1 MKNTIKNILILTVL
15 ILLFIKRPF
24 LINSIIN
31 GLDIFKTKI
40 FPSIFPIMII
50 SDLLLSSN
58 LITII
63 SNLFGK
69 IFTKVFKVNKYA
81 SYVFIMSF
89 FSGCPTNAK
98 YIKDLLN
105 NKVINEKEAIK
116 ILSMTMLYNPLLIL
130 NISPLNKKDT
140 IYLLI
145 INLLSNIL
153 IGIINR
159 NYYIKES
166 NYLIKSK
173 DFNLIES
180 ISNSINTLLLI
191 LGSIITFI
199 SLNSILPIKHP
210 LISGIL
216 EITNGIYLIKTVSIY
231 KYKLIFTS
239 ILLSFGGLSILYQIK
254 SIFKDTNIDYT
265 LYYKSRIIHL
275 LLMLLLTYI
284 KIII

>member
-40 FPSIFPIMII
+40 FSSIFPIMII

-69 IFTKVFKVNKYA
+69 IFTRVFKVSKYA

>member
-40 FPSIFPIMII
+40 FSSIFPIMII

-69 IFTKVFKVNKYA
+69 IFTRVFKVSKYA

-145 INLLSNIL
+145 TNLLSNIL

>member
-40 FPSIFPIMII
+40 FSSIFPIMII

-69 IFTKVFKVNKYA
+69 IFTRVFKVSKYA

-275 LLMLLLTYI
+275 LLMLVLTYI